1 MTLAVPP
8 PSFAHLLSL
17 TDEIGTFEHADHRD
31 ARRHHGYCTDDMAR
45 VLVVVVREPD
55 PSTVIAALGETA
67 LRFLLDAQAS
77 VGTIR
82 NRRVVGGDWLDQ
94 PNVEDCW
101 GRSLWAFGS
110 AARLAPTRGDRV
122 QALAAFERGAAQ
134 RSPWTR
140 SMAFAALGAA
150 DVVAVDPSHDAA
162 RAALVDAIAVIGP
175 VPRDVAW
182 PWPEPRLAYAN
193 AVLAEALLAAGSA
206 LGMAEVVDDG
216 LRMLGWLLD
225 RETSIDGHCSPTPVG
240 GAGPGDVGPGFDQQP
255 IEVAAMADACARAGA
270 LTGDPRWMRGLDLTI
285 DWFAGANDAGTTM
298 WDPESGG
305 GYDGL
310 QADGANLNQGTESTL
325 ALLATLQ
332 HARRPVAATA

>member
-1 MTLAVPP
+1 VTLAVPP

-17 TDEIGTFEHADHRD
+17 TDEIGTFEHADHLD
-31 ARRHHGYCTDDMAR
+31 ARRNHGYCTDDMAR

-55 PSTVIAALGETA
+55 PSTAVAALGETA
-67 LRFLLDAQAS
+67 LRFLLDAQAND
-77 VGTIR
+77 GTIR

-94 PNVEDCW
+94 PSVEDCW

-110 AARLAPTRGDRV
+110 AARLGPTRDVRA
-122 QALAAFERGAAQ
+122 QALAAFERAATQ

-150 DVVAVDPSHDAA
+150 DVVAVDPTHDVA
-162 RAALVDAIAVIGP
+162 RAVLIDAVAVIGR
-175 VPRDVAW
+175 VPRDAAW

-193 AVLAEALLAAGSA
+193 AVLAEALVAAGST
-206 LGMAEVVDDG
+206 LGIPEVVADG
-216 LRMLGWLLD
+216 LRMLGWLLE
-225 RETSIDGHCSPTPVG
+225 RETSILGHCSPTPVG
-240 GAGPGDVGPGFDQQP
+240 GAGPGDFGPGFDQQP
-255 IEVAAMADACARAGA
+255 IEVAAMADACARAFA
-270 LTGDPRWMRGLDLTI
+270 VTGEPRWMRGLDLAI

-310 QADGANLNQGTESTL
+310 RSDGANLNQGTESTL

-332 HARRPVAATA
+332 HASRPVVAIA